1 VLEGETKS
9 LSERDQRSAK
19 NGQNLNSQVLP
30 LEGFLP
36 ALWAI
41 GMSVMSVAAL
51 NTSFKEEPEDE

>member
-1 VLEGETKS
+1 LKVKRRAYLNVI
-9 LSERDQRSAK
+9 SEAPK
-19 NGQNLNSQVLP
+19 MANLNSQVLP

-51 NTSFKEEPEDE
+51 NTSFKEEPEHE

>member
-1 VLEGETKS
+1 LKVKRRAYLNVISK
-9 LSERDQRSAK
+9 APK
-19 NGQNLNSQVLP
+19 MVKHLNSQVP
-30 LEGFLP
+30 PFEGFLP